1 MIEKVIS
8 EWPIVS
14 SAPLTFFAA
23 LFGLLAVI
31 TPAIWWLLNTMKSA
45 ELSSMSADIQAKAS
59 EVAFL
64 KSRIDAYE
72 SKLGVTTPDEAQSK
86 VLGLERQL
94 SKPEIRLNLLG
105 GNIFNPAMAPWKD
118 QICGVALDVRVWN
131 TGSPS
136 IITEWGLVIVSRGN
150 TPIIAQLTKMPEQL
164 TTTGEYNGAILR
176 AADALDTKTAFNE
189 VGRGVVEGILLFYA
203 RIKRDELEHPDTRLE
218 LYAKDAYERE
228 TKAVIRMGQWLRL

>member
-1 MIEKVIS
+1 
-8 EWPIVS
+8 
-14 SAPLTFFAA
+14 
-23 LFGLLAVI
+23 
-31 TPAIWWLLNTMKSA
+31 MKSA
-45 ELSSMSADIQAKAS
+45 ELSSMSADIQAKSS
-59 EVAFL
+59 EIGFL

-72 SKLGVTTPDEAQSK
+72 SKLGVSTPDEAQSK

-105 GNIFNPAMAPWKD
+105 GNIFDPTAAPWKD
-118 QICGVALDVRVWN
+118 QICGIALDVRVWN

-164 TTTGEYNGAILR
+164 TATGEYNGAILR
-176 AADALDTKTAFNE
+176 ATDALDTKTAFNE

-203 RIKRDELEHPDTRLE
+203 RIKRDDLEHPDTRLE